1 MQSTNRQ
8 FGLVRL
14 LLGFIQFRFVKE
26 EYMEERKT
34 NGIGYITG
42 RWPLDPAKSTI
53 VFVHGAGGSSAFWSA
68 QVQGLAAQFN
78 TIALDL
84 PGHGRSSGG
93 GNTKIEEYVRAVAD
107 FFKQVDMPAPIPCGL
122 SMGGAITQQLLL
134 DFRDQFNAGILI
146 STGAR
151 LKVAPA
157 IFEAIE
163 KDYNG
168 FVDMIAKL
176 AASKKTDPG
185 LIQPFKDDLTGCKP
199 QITHGDFQ
207 ACNRFNITDRLT
219 SLDAPVLVLSAQ
231 DDKLTP
237 PKYADFLEKTIK
249 NAERAH
255 IMDAGHVMPMEKPV
269 EVNQAIAD
277 FLDRN
282 GL

>member
-1 MQSTNRQ
+1 
-8 FGLVRL
+8 
-14 LLGFIQFRFVKE
+14 
-26 EYMEERKT
+26 MEERKT

-53 VFVHGAGGSSAFWSA
+53 VFVHGAGGSSTFWSA

-84 PGHGRSSGG
+84 PGHGRSGGG
-93 GNTKIEEYVRAVAD
+93 GNTKIEAYAQVVAD
-107 FFKQVDMPAPIPCGL
+107 FVKQVDMPVPVPCGL
-122 SMGGAITQQLLL
+122 SMGGAISQQLLL
-134 DFRDQFNAGILI
+134 DFRDQFKAGILI
-146 STGAR
+146 STGAM

-157 IFEAIE
+157 IFDAIE
-163 KDYNG
+163 NDYSG
-168 FVDMIAKL
+168 FVDMIGNL
-176 AASKKTDPG
+176 AASKKSDPG
-185 LIQPFKDDLTGCKP
+185 LIQPFKDGLTGCKP

-207 ACNRFNITDRLT
+207 ACNRFNITDRL
-219 SLDAPVLVLSAQ
+219 SSVGSPVLVLSAQ

-237 PKYADFLEKTIK
+237 PKYADVLEKAIK
-249 NAERAH
+249 TAERSH
-255 IMDAGHVMPMEKPV
+255 INDAGHVVPLEKPV

>member
-1 MQSTNRQ
+1 
-8 FGLVRL
+8 
-14 LLGFIQFRFVKE
+14 
-26 EYMEERKT
+26 MEERKI
-34 NGIGYITG
+34 NGIAYIAG
-42 RWPLDPAKSTI
+42 EWPPDPGKSTI

-93 GNTKIEEYVRAVAD
+93 GNTKIEEYVQAVAD
-107 FFKQVDMPAPIPCGL
+107 FIKQVDMPVPVPCGL
-122 SMGGAITQQLLL
+122 SMGGAISQQLLL
-134 DFRDQFNAGILI
+134 DFRNQFKAGILI

-157 IFEAIE
+157 IFETIE

-168 FVDMIAKL
+168 FVDMIGNL

-185 LIQPFKDDLTGCKP
+185 LIQPFKDEMARCKP

-207 ACNRFNITDRLT
+207 ACNRFNITDRL
-219 SLDAPVLVLSAQ
+219 SSVDAPVLVLSAQ

-237 PKYADFLEKTIK
+237 PKYADVLEETIK
-249 NAERAH
+249 TAERAH
-255 IMDAGHVMPMEKPV
+255 IMDAGHVVPMEKPV
-269 EVNQAIAD
+269 EVNQAIAE

>member
-1 MQSTNRQ
+1 
-8 FGLVRL
+8 
-14 LLGFIQFRFVKE
+14 
-26 EYMEERKT
+26 MEDRKT

-42 RWPLDPAKSTI
+42 KWPLDPAKSTI
-53 VFVHGAGGSSAFWSA
+53 VFIHGAGGSSAFWAA

-84 PGHGRSSGG
+84 PGHGRSGGG
-93 GNTKIEEYVRAVAD
+93 GNTKIEEYVQSVAD
-107 FFKQVDMPAPIPCGL
+107 FVKQVDIPIPVPCGL

-134 DFRDQFNAGILI
+134 DFRDQFKAGILI

-157 IFEAIE
+157 IFEAI
-163 KDYNG
+163 KNDYNG
-168 FVDMIAKL
+168 FVEMIGKL

-185 LIQPFKDDLTGCKP
+185 LIQPFKDEMARCKP
-199 QITHGDFQ
+199 QITHGDFLS
-207 ACNRFNITDRLT
+207 CNRFNSTDRLS

-237 PKYADFLEKTIK
+237 PKYADVLEQTIK
-249 NAERAH
+249 TAERAH
-255 IMDAGHVMPMEKPV
+255 IMDAGHVVPIEKPV
-269 EVNQAIAD
+269 EVNQAIAE

-282 GL
+282 GLQQVGS

>member
-1 MQSTNRQ
+1 M
-8 FGLVRL
+8 
-14 LLGFIQFRFVKE
+14 
-26 EYMEERKT
+26 MEERKT

-53 VFVHGAGGSSAFWSA
+53 VFVHGAGGSSTFWSA

-78 TIALDL
+78 TIAPDL
-84 PGHGRSSGG
+84 PGHGRSGGG
-93 GNTKIEEYVRAVAD
+93 GNTKIKAYARAVAD
-107 FFKQVDMPAPIPCGL
+107 FIKQVDIPIPVPCGL

-134 DFRDQFNAGILI
+134 DFRDQFKAGILI

-168 FVDMIAKL
+168 FVDMIGNL
-176 AASKKTDPG
+176 AASKKTNPG
-185 LIQPFKDDLTGCKP
+185 LIQPFKDEMAGCKP

-207 ACNRFNITDRLT
+207 ACNRFNITDRLA
-219 SLDAPVLVLSAQ
+219 SVDAPVLVLSAQ

-237 PKYADFLEKTIK
+237 PNYADFLEKTIK
-249 NAERAH
+249 TAERAH
-255 IMDAGHVMPMEKPV
+255 IMDAGHVVPMEKPV
-269 EVNQAIAD
+269 EVNQAIAE

>member
-1 MQSTNRQ
+1 
-8 FGLVRL
+8 
-14 LLGFIQFRFVKE
+14 
-26 EYMEERKT
+26 MEDRKT

-42 RWPLDPAKSTI
+42 KWPLDPAKSTI
-53 VFVHGAGGSSAFWSA
+53 VFIHGAGGSSAFWAA
-68 QVQGLAAQFN
+68 QVQGLVARVN
-78 TIALDL
+78 TVAVDL
-84 PGHGRSSGG
+84 PGHGRSG
-93 GNTKIEEYVRAVAD
+93 GNGKTKIEDYVQAVVD
-107 FFKQVDMPAPIPCGL
+107 FIKQADMPTPIPCGL

-134 DFRDQFNAGILI
+134 DCQSQFKAGILI

-168 FVDMIAKL
+168 FVDMVGKL

-185 LIQPFKDDLTGCKP
+185 LVLPFKHEMAGCKP
-199 QITHGDFQ
+199 EITHGDFQ
-207 ACNRFNITDRLT
+207 ACNRFNIIEQLSSIGT
-219 SLDAPVLVLSAQ
+219 PVLVMSAQ

-237 PKYADFLEKTIK
+237 PKYSDVLEKTIK
-249 NAERAH
+249 NAARAH
-255 IMDAGHVMPMEKPV
+255 IMDAGHVVPIEKPA
-269 EVNQAIAD
+269 EVNQAIME

>member
-1 MQSTNRQ
+1 
-8 FGLVRL
+8 
-14 LLGFIQFRFVKE
+14 
-26 EYMEERKT
+26 MEDRKT

-42 RWPLDPAKSTI
+42 KWPLDPAKSTI
-53 VFVHGAGGSSAFWSA
+53 VFIHGAGGSSAFWTA
-68 QVQGLAAQFN
+68 QVQGLVARVN
-78 TIALDL
+78 TVAVDL
-84 PGHGRSSGG
+84 PGHGRSG
-93 GNTKIEEYVRAVAD
+93 GNGKTKIEDYVQAVVD
-107 FFKQVDMPAPIPCGL
+107 FIKQADMPTPIPCGL

-134 DFRDQFNAGILI
+134 DCQSQFKAGILI

-168 FVDMIAKL
+168 FVDMVGKL

-185 LIQPFKDDLTGCKP
+185 LVLPFKHEMAGCKP
-199 QITHGDFQ
+199 EITHGDFQ
-207 ACNRFNITDRLT
+207 ACNRFNIIEQLSSIGT
-219 SLDAPVLVLSAQ
+219 PVLVMSAQ

-237 PKYADFLEKTIK
+237 PKYADVLEKTIK
-249 NAERAH
+249 NAARAH
-255 IMDAGHVMPMEKPV
+255 IMDAGHVVPIEKPA
-269 EVNQAIAD
+269 EVNQAIIE

>member
-1 MQSTNRQ
+1 
-8 FGLVRL
+8 
-14 LLGFIQFRFVKE
+14 
-26 EYMEERKT
+26 MEDRKT

-42 RWPLDPAKSTI
+42 KWPLDPAKSTI
-53 VFVHGAGGSSAFWSA
+53 VFIHGAGGSSAFWTA
-68 QVQGLAAQFN
+68 QVQGLVARVN
-78 TIALDL
+78 TVAVDL
-84 PGHGRSSGG
+84 PGHGRSG
-93 GNTKIEEYVRAVAD
+93 GNGKTKIEDYVQAVVD
-107 FFKQVDMPAPIPCGL
+107 FIKQADMPTPIPCGL

-134 DFRDQFNAGILI
+134 DCQSQFKAGILI

-168 FVDMIAKL
+168 FVDMVGKL

-185 LIQPFKDDLTGCKP
+185 LVLPFKHEMAGCKP
-199 QITHGDFQ
+199 EITHGDFQ
-207 ACNRFNITDRLT
+207 ACNRFNIIEQLSSIGT
-219 SLDAPVLVLSAQ
+219 PVLVMSAQ

-237 PKYADFLEKTIK
+237 PKYSDVLEKTIK
-249 NAERAH
+249 NAARAH
-255 IMDAGHVMPMEKPV
+255 IMDAGHVVPIEKPA
-269 EVNQAIAD
+269 EVNQAIIE